1 MHNSFEGFDE
11 FSSFLLINPFDD
23 SNIDYFLFQIMS
35 SFCVSRQST
44 DDMDLCQSMFDV
56 IWMSISFSKN
66 GRFITAYFDHTM
78 GGVIK
83 FV

>member
-1 MHNSFEGFDE
+1 
-11 FSSFLLINPFDD
+11 
-23 SNIDYFLFQIMS
+23 
-35 SFCVSRQST
+35 
-44 DDMDLCQSMFDV
+44 MDLCQSMFDV
-56 IWMSISFSKN
+56 IWITISFSEN

>member
-1 MHNSFEGFDE
+1 MHDSFEGFDE

-23 SNIDYFLFQIMS
+23 SNIDYFLFQIMP
-35 SFCVSRQST
+35 SFCVFGQST
-44 DDMDLCQSMFDV
+44 DHMDLCQSMFDV
-56 IWMSISFSKN
+56 IWISISFSEN

>member
-11 FSSFLLINPFDD
+11 FSSFLPINTFDE

-35 SFCVSRQST
+35 SFCVFIQST

-56 IWMSISFSKN
+56 IWISISFSEN